1 MLQEMRKYTK
11 SWLGVSIIGI
21 PVVISFVIW
30 GIADIFR
37 GSTDTSVATVG
48 GEPIPIESFQRDYR
62 NLTRQAS
69 RLGAIKPA
77 QAKAYANQTL
87 NDLIDQTA
95 IDSYLRHYGLV
106 VSDQEVSSRIRAIP
120 AFAGPLGTFD
130 HQRFTQLLVQAGF
143 ENEQSFVDL
152 IRSQLTRSQFL
163 SATADGLQLP
173 AGYARALFNYLNEVR
188 AAEYITLPASAAG
201 PAPTP
206 TDSDL
211 QSYIAANKSRF
222 STPEYRTVTF
232 AWLSP
237 NDLMGSV
244 KVTDDQLKQQYEAQK
259 SQYVIPEKREVEQ
272 LVFPTEAAAKS
283 ARAKIDSGTSFEDL
297 IKQQGKTAAD
307 ASLGTV
313 VKEDLAERG
322 AAVFALQEGGVTQPI
337 KAPVGYALLHVVN
350 ITPGSSKSFDDVKE
364 DLRKQ
369 IAGQLAGAKIAD
381 LGNAYID
388 ESSRGRTLAQ
398 AAAKVGMHVSHIASI
413 DATGHLPDGT
423 KAQIPDDPELLQQM
437 FKADVGDE
445 GDPFIAKSGTT
456 FVVKV
461 EGIRPPELKP
471 LNTVRAEATQSWQKQ
486 EIARRLEAKARELA
500 ASATSEK
507 SLASIAAQTGATVL
521 KTGAIRRPL
530 VDQPIEGPLPAPVLA
545 KVFSVPAGDAVYG
558 PTADGSSFIIARVT
572 GVSHPPPGVVSEMR
586 MKQFATQVGG
596 QAGADVA
603 QTVAAAARDKQG
615 VTINQKNVD
624 RFSGEEGG

>member
-37 GSTDTSVATVG
+37 GSPDTSVATVG
-48 GEPIPIESFQRDYR
+48 GEPISTDAFQRDYR

-77 QAKAYANQTL
+77 QQKAYAQQTL
-87 NDLIDQTA
+87 DRLIDETA
-95 IDSYLRHYGLV
+95 IDSYLHHYGLV
-106 VSDQEVSSRIRAIP
+106 ISDDIVRSRIRSIQ

-130 HQRFTQLLVQAGF
+130 PQRFTQVLQQFGF
-143 ENEQSFVDL
+143 DSEQSFVDVIRSDL
-152 IRSQLTRSQFL
+152 IRAQFL
-163 SATADGLQLP
+163 SATGDGLQLP
-173 AGYARALFNYLNEVR
+173 AGYARALFNYLNEMR

-201 PAPTP
+201 SPPTP

-211 QSYIAANKSRF
+211 QSYVAAHKSRF
-222 STPEYRTVTF
+222 STPEYRTVSF

-237 NDLMGSV
+237 SDLMGTV
-244 KVTDDQLKQQYEAQK
+244 KVTDDQLKQQYEAEK
-259 SQYVIPEKREVEQ
+259 AKYVIPEKREVEQ
-272 LVFPTEAAAKS
+272 LVFPNEAAAK
-283 ARAKIDSGTSFEDL
+283 AAKAKVDAGTSFEDL
-297 IKQQGKTAAD
+297 IKQQGKTETD

-313 VKEDLAERG
+313 VQADLAERG
-322 AAVFALQEGGVTQPI
+322 PAVFALQEGGVTQPI

-350 ITPGSSKSFDDVKE
+350 ITPGSSKSLNDVKDE
-364 DLRKQ
+364 LRKE
-369 IAGQLAGAKIAD
+369 IAAQLAAAQLAD
-381 LGNAYID
+381 LGNRYID
-388 ESSRGRTLAQ
+388 ESSRGQSLAKS
-398 AAAKVGMHVSHIASI
+398 AAKVGMHVGHMAAI
-413 DATGHLPDGT
+413 DATGHTPDGA
-423 KAQIPDDPELLQQM
+423 KAQMPDDPELLQQM

-471 LNTVRAEATQSWQKQ
+471 LNTVRAEATQGWQKQ
-486 EIARRLEAKARELA
+486 EIARRLDAKAKELA
-500 ASATSEK
+500 AKATSEK
-507 SLASIAAQTGATVL
+507 SLASIAAQTGTSVA
-521 KTGAIRRPL
+521 KTGALHRPI
-530 VDQPIEGPLPAPVLA
+530 VNQPIEGPLPARVLV
-545 KVFSVPAGDAVYG
+545 KVFSVPEGDAVYG

-572 GVSHPPPGVVSEMR
+572 GVNHPPAGVVSEMR

-596 QAGADVA
+596 QAGGDVA
-603 QTVAAAARDKQG
+603 DTVAAAARDKQG

-624 RFSGEEGG
+624 RFTGEEGG